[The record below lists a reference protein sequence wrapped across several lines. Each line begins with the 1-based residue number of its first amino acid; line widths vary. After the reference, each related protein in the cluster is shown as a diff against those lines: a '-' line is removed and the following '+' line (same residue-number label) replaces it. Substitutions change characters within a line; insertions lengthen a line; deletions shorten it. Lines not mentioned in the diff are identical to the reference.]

1 MLQRS
6 RRVRREGLPDSAYDG
21 EPPHPAAVLAGRLL
35 DTLAGWWRADSV
47 AGLVIVYDA
56 VREALT
62 IFRNVR

>member
-1 MLQRS
+1 MAS
-6 RRVRREGLPDSAYDG
+6 LPIRPQFWPDA
-21 EPPHPAAVLAGRLL
+21 
-35 DTLAGWWRADSV
+35 LAGWWRADSV